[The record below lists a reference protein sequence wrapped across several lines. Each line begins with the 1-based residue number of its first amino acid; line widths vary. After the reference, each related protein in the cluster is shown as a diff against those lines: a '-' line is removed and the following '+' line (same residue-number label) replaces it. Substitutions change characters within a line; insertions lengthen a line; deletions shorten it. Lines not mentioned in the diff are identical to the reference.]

1 MDEEIRELLQPGISI
16 LIEGDIAS
24 RKEIF
29 SYIVLKEGVD
39 KGNKVAVLSFNL
51 ESHKLLFEMLKESNI
66 SKFEASDELTELGM
80 IYNDI
85 VKKGNNIIYSDI
97 FLILTSKNPPNLV
110 INAYT
115 FNIKNLKRNNV
126 IYLESID
133 PSSVDEKYLFQLESI
148 FDVVILVKRKK
159 DTFVFKYKKHP
170 TKDTE
175 KEHEVKIKEYSLS
188 KKNESEIYESTFKY
202 EINNALLYG
211 ENIESFDSEG
221 QKIIMHLIR
230 DSLKHA
236 LINLDML
243 IKTNR
248 KKEVPSKEKIS
259 VLEEGL
265 KEERMMKDIYS
276 KMASQTKDTKTF
288 TTLSNEERIHEKNVL
303 KLLKKYKKI

>member
-1 MDEEIRELLQPGISI
+1 
-16 LIEGDIAS
+16 
-24 RKEIF
+24 
-29 SYIVLKEGVD
+29 
-39 KGNKVAVLSFNL
+39 
-51 ESHKLLFEMLKESNI
+51 
-66 SKFEASDELTELGM
+66 
-80 IYNDI
+80 
-85 VKKGNNIIYSDI
+85 
-97 FLILTSKNPPNLV
+97 
-110 INAYT
+110 
-115 FNIKNLKRNNV
+115 
-126 IYLESID
+126 
-133 PSSVDEKYLFQLESI
+133 
-148 FDVVILVKRKK
+148 
-159 DTFVFKYKKHP
+159 VFRYKKHP
-170 TKDTE
+170 TKYTE

-211 ENIESFDSEG
+211 ENIESFDSEE

-248 KKEVPSKEKIS
+248 KKEVPLKEKIS

-276 KMASQTKDTKTF
+276 KIASQTKDTKIF
-288 TTLSNEERIHEKNVL
+288 VTLSNEERIHEKNVL